1 MLELQ
6 ACGQVKLAS
15 TQIVHMFV
23 YIIVLNAH
31 NLFLLVYSGSANMTW
46 LLNEADIGQVVRL
59 CKRSQSLPYASRA
72 AI

>member
-1 MLELQ
+1 
-6 ACGQVKLAS
+6 
-15 TQIVHMFV
+15 MFV

-31 NLFLLVYSGSANMTW
+31 NLFLLVYSGSANMTL
-46 LLNEADIGQVVRL
+46 LLNEADIGLVVRL